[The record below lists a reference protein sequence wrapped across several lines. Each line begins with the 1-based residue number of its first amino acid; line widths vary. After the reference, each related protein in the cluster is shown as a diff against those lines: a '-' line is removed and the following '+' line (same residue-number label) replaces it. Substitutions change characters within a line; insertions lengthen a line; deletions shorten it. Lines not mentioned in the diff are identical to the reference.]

1 MNFFINSRTLC
12 AIALAVSWAATA
24 PSGFAQETAQ
34 QETKNKAESKVE
46 SKTDTEKS
54 AQAKEEKPEETRELV
69 VELTGDKLLFQ
80 APVSWKAK
88 KPRVNFTKFD
98 LRLPKVETD
107 PKEGRMTFT
116 ISGGGTK
123 ANIDRWKM
131 QFKLPV
137 GDEAA
142 DAVKTTTRKL
152 DGYEL
157 SIVQISG
164 TYVDSMGG
172 GPFAGGKKIS
182 RPDYMMRAIILTKD
196 GSTAMSPKCFVKLVG
211 PAATVKKHSKAFEKM
226 VKSMKI
232 VESKV
237 SDE

>member
-12 AIALAVSWAATA
+12 VIALVVVWAAAA
-24 PSGFAQETAQ
+24 PAGLAQETAKR
-34 QETKNKAESKVE
+34 ETKNETKVE
-46 SKTDTEKS
+46 AKTDTEES
-54 AQAKEEKPEETRELV
+54 GAAKEEKPEKTRELV
-69 VELTGDKLLFQ
+69 VDLTGDKLMFQ

-123 ANIDRWKM
+123 ANIDRWKS

-137 GDEAA
+137 GDAAA
-142 DAVKTTTRKL
+142 DAVKMTTRKL

-157 SIVQISG
+157 SIVQIAG
-164 TYVDSMGG
+164 TFVDSMGG

-182 RPDYMMRAIILTKD
+182 RPDYIMRAIILTKE

-232 VESKV
+232 EEAKV